1 MLSDYRSTLRGIF
14 FLWNIRQAGPY
25 REMEVEQCLIRE
37 SEFGL
42 GERWVL
48 GEADWGSS
56 AHT

>member
-1 MLSDYRSTLRGIF
+1 MEYKAGSEMP
-14 FLWNIRQAGPY
+14 GPY
-25 REMEVEQCLIRE
+25 REMEVKQCLIRE

-56 AHT
+56 VHT

>member
-1 MLSDYRSTLRGIF
+1 MEYKTGF
-14 FLWNIRQAGPY
+14 EMPGPY

-48 GEADWGSS
+48 GEADWSS
-56 AHT
+56 TLHT